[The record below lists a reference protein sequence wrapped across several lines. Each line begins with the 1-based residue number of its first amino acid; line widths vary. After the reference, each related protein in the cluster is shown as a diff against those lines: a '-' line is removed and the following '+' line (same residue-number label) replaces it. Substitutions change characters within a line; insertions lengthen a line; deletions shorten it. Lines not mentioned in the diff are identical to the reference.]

1 MPTPRAVTAYHPTL
15 GSTKGRPISPEHQR
29 RIEEI
34 VSSDRVE
41 FVMEPDPEKRM
52 KALEGAD
59 FLLTK
64 NAPLPEDLFRRAE
77 RLRLINVG
85 TAFGE
90 KIDAEAAAERGV
102 AVAFFDRPITNSVAD
117 HSMALILNLVRNMPE
132 ASRTV
137 REGSG
142 RPLSPTRPDGSSYN
156 WTQTQGVRPLMGM
169 RLGIL
174 GMGEISRALAVR
186 ARAFGME
193 VRYWNRTPLPEWVDR
208 RTGAAPVTQD
218 ELFRASD
225 VLFPAMG
232 LNDQTRGIVGEES
245 LRAMPRGSYLIS
257 IGRGPLVDQE
267 ALRSA
272 LEDGHIAGA
281 GLDVFDPEPFPQ
293 DHPLLGFPN
302 LFPTPHLAGG
312 DDENLVR
319 ELESWMA
326 NVHRVLDGQEP
337 ENIVNGVA
345 WKKD

>member
-1 MPTPRAVTAYHPTL
+1 VTAYHPTL

-29 RIEEI
+29 RIDEI
-34 VSSDRVE
+34 VSNDRVE
-41 FVMEPDPEKRM
+41 FIMEPDPEKRM
-52 KALEGAD
+52 KALEEAE
-59 FLLTK
+59 FYLTK
-64 NAPLPEDLFRRAE
+64 NAPLPEDLFRRAK

-85 TAFGE
+85 TVYGE
-90 KIDAEAAAERGV
+90 KVDSEAAAERGV

-117 HSMALILNLVRNMPE
+117 HSMALLLGLVRNMPGATRE
-132 ASRTV
+132 A

-174 GMGEISRALAVR
+174 GMGEISRALAIR

-208 RTGAAPVTQD
+208 KTGAAPVTQD
-218 ELFRASD
+218 ELFRGSD
-225 VLFPAMG
+225 VLFPAVG
-232 LNDQTRGIVGEES
+232 LSNQTRGIVGEET
-245 LRAMPRGSYLIS
+245 LRAMPRGSYVIN

-267 ALRSA
+267 ALGRA

-281 GLDVFDPEPFPQ
+281 GLDVFDPEPLPQ

-302 LFPTPHLAGG
+302 LYPTPHVAGG

-319 ELESWMA
+319 ELEAWMA
-326 NVHRVLDGQEP
+326 NVHRVLDGEAP
-337 ENIVNGVA
+337 ENIVNDVE